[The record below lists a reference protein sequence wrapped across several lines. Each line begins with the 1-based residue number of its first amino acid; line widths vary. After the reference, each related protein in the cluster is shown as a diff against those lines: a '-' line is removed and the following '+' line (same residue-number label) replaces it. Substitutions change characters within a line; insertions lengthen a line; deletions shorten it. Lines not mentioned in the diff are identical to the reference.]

1 MTLST
6 HSRFSARFGL
16 TTPIALAPIA
26 LASGGALAAACAQA
40 GALGLVGGG
49 GYGDLAWTQ
58 REYTLALQAAHTN
71 RIGCGFIT
79 WKLDEDASALD
90 WVLDHAPEHR
100 PRAVMLSCCHLEM
113 PAGMPHASLPAAR
126 R

>member
-1 MTLST
+1 MTIFSS
-6 HSRFSARFGL
+6 SRLCARFGL
-16 TTPIALAPIA
+16 STPIVLAPMA
-26 LASGGALAAACAQA
+26 LASGGALASACARA
-40 GALGLVGGG
+40 GALGLVGG

-58 REYTLALQAAHTN
+58 REYTLALQAADTG

-100 PRAVMLSCCHLEM
+100 PRAVMLSF
-113 PAGMPHASLPAAR
+113 GDAR